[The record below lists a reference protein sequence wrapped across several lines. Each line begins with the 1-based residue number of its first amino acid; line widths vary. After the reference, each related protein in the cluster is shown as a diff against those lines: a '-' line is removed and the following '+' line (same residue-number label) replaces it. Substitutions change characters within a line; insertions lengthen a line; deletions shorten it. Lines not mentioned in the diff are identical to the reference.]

1 MASVAPGNRVR
12 HSSNWNVVM
21 KGPLSNIRLECGMP
35 ANVDVPAVLPF
46 SRALLILAAVL
57 SMALWTGNSLYAQ
70 EENGQD
76 ADVQEVA
83 EQETNDTV
91 QIQPLPEKEVARLDQ
106 MQADIITQK
115 EDLAQM
121 EGQISEREGIFAAIL
136 TLRRDRLWTQM
147 FQSTLN
153 LAKEVSKQKANNV
166 NVSNYHDVLL
176 ADLRVLPDEAYG
188 AMERI
193 LQRVVFPTAE
203 LPMQEFVIADQ
214 KLFAQ
219 MSELDAIYK
228 AFIEYILIAD
238 DFGLDAGADR
248 EYMVDTVQ
256 DSAANRSA
264 FMEKA
269 LTDVKML
276 QSSVV
281 TLPNN
286 TDLADW
292 LRAAQTRVQLT
303 AKTMNEVVSLMNLLG
318 IESRQYRQQVL
329 TVTGEITTDVL
340 DVGIIT
346 NLLSDWGSEIGS
358 MVATEGPKLLL
369 RLLLMALIVFG
380 FVQLAKVV
388 QGLARRG
395 LNSARVRISYLL
407 KEMILSAVRNL
418 VIMLGILIALAQ
430 MGVSL
435 GPLLAGL
442 GIAGFII
449 GFALQD
455 SLANFASGMLILL
468 YRPFDVGDFVDAGGV
483 RGKVK
488 AMSLVN
494 TTFLTLDNQRMVV
507 PNNLI
512 WASVIT
518 NVTAQRKRRVDL
530 VFGISYE
537 DDVEKA
543 QKVLQD
549 ILDDH
554 EAVLDDPEPIV
565 RVLELGES
573 SVNFAVRPWVK
584 TADYWETF
592 WGLTKIVKL
601 RFDEEGISIPY
612 PQRDLHI
619 KEQKPV

>member
-1 MASVAPGNRVR
+1 MKKTLSDIRFGCSTPVNVA
-12 HSSNWNVVM
+12 
-21 KGPLSNIRLECGMP
+21 
-35 ANVDVPAVLPF
+35 VPAMLPF
-46 SRALLILAAVL
+46 SRALLILAGSL
-57 SMALWTGNSLYAQ
+57 SLAMWAGNSPYAQ
-70 EENGQD
+70 EQNAQD
-76 ADVQEVA
+76 ADAQEVA
-83 EQETNDTV
+83 EQETIGEV
-91 QIQPLPEKEVARLDQ
+91 QVQPLPENEVARLDQ
-106 MQADIITQK
+106 MQADINTQK
-115 EDLAQM
+115 EDLAQV
-121 EGQISEREGIFAAIL
+121 EGQISESEGLFAQIL

-166 NVSNYHDVLL
+166 DVSDYRDVLL
-176 ADLRVLPDEAYG
+176 ADLRVLPKEAYS

-193 LQRVVFPTAE
+193 RQRVVFPTAD
-203 LPMQEFVIADQ
+203 LPTEEFVIADQ
-214 KLFAQ
+214 KLFTQ

-248 EYMVDTVQ
+248 EYMVDTMQ
-256 DSAANRSA
+256 ESAANRSVL
-264 FMEKA
+264 MEKTLA
-269 LTDVKML
+269 DIKML
-276 QSSVV
+276 QSSVA

-292 LRAAQTRVQLT
+292 LRAVQTRVELT
-303 AKTMNEVVSLMNLLG
+303 ARAMNEVVSLMDSLG

-340 DVGIIT
+340 DFGIIT
-346 NLLSDWGSEIGS
+346 NLLANWGSAIGAV
-358 MVATEGPKLLL
+358 VAKEGPKLLFQ
-369 RLLLMALIVFG
+369 LLLMVLIVFG

-388 QGLARRG
+388 QKLVRRG
-395 LNSARVRISYLL
+395 LDSARVRISYLL
-407 KEMILSAVRNL
+407 KEMILSSVKNL
-418 VIMLGILIALAQ
+418 VIMLGILVALAQ

-494 TTFLTLDNQRMVV
+494 TTFHTLDNQRLVV

-512 WASVIT
+512 WGSVIT
-518 NVTAQRKRRVDL
+518 NVTAQRTRRVDL

-565 RVLELGES
+565 RVVELGES

-592 WGLTKIVKL
+592 WDLTKIVKI
-601 RFDEEGISIPY
+601 RFDKEGISIPY